1 MKNYLITFH
10 AILAVVC
17 VVLNAFGIF
26 CLSKQS
32 GRNPNQRCLLQN
44 LSTVEILKAIYDLM
58 SQVIIFIINQYKQ
71 TWAWWEHYLGVDTIG
86 IIFLSQRCIFADN
99 QPGIYRSIRFFGQKL
114 NNCLATAQPQIWH
127 FLQKQLVFTKNL

>member
-71 TWAWWEHYLGVDTIG
+71 TWAW
-86 IIFLSQRCIFADN
+86 
-99 QPGIYRSIRFFGQKL
+99 
-114 NNCLATAQPQIWH
+114 
-127 FLQKQLVFTKNL
+127 